1 MSRLLLGF
9 TVGFAAAVAL
19 LVPAQAV
26 AQITDATDVTQEE
39 YMAVKNAP
47 EGGVDRQ
54 VKVVDIG
61 KSNVAV
67 GILHRDALEPSDG
80 PARGIVHTLVTEV
93 YYIVSGAGTLMTG
106 GTIIERG
113 DIPEDTH
120 IVQVLV
126 GESYRA
132 AAEGGQVR
140 DVAEGDIVVIPG
152 GVFHGWTA
160 DSGPRHL
167 PEHPAGSGQ
176 GAAGRLG
183 EPAHSVALPITYG
196 LPEQ

>member
-9 TVGFAAAVAL
+9 VAAAL
-19 LVPAQAV
+19 LVPSPAP
-26 AQITDATDVTQEE
+26 AQIDTATDVTRDE
-39 YMAVKNAP
+39 YMAVRNAP

-61 KSNVAV
+61 KSHVAV
-67 GILHRDALEPSDG
+67 GILHRDALEPDGG

-93 YYIVSGAGTLMTG
+93 YYIVSGGGTLMTG
-106 GTIIERG
+106 GTITERA

-132 AAEGGQVR
+132 SAEGGRVR
-140 DVAEGDIVVIPG
+140 DVSEGDVVVIPG

-160 DSGPRHL
+160 IPDHVTYLSIRPDPDKVL
-167 PEHPAGSGQ
+167 PAGWVNPLLLAQ
-176 GAAGRLG
+176 
-183 EPAHSVALPITYG
+183 
-196 LPEQ
+196 Q

>member
-9 TVGFAAAVAL
+9 TVGFAVAAAL
-19 LVPAQAV
+19 FAPSQAV
-26 AQITDATDVTQEE
+26 AQIDSATDVTQEE
-39 YMAVKNAP
+39 YMAVRNAP

-67 GILHRDALEPSDG
+67 GILHRDALEPDDG

-106 GTIIERG
+106 GTITERG

-132 AAEGGQVR
+132 AAEGGRVR
-140 DVAEGDIVVIPG
+140 DVSEGDIVVIPG

-160 DSGPRHL
+160 IPDHVTYLSIRPDPDKVL
-167 PEHPAGSGQ
+167 PAGWVNPLIQ
-176 GAAGRLG
+176 
-183 EPAHSVALPITYG
+183 
-196 LPEQ
+196 

>member
-1 MSRLLLGF
+1 MSRLLL
-9 TVGFAAAVAL
+9 GFAAAVAL
-19 LVPAQAV
+19 LVPLQV
-26 AQITDATDVTQEE
+26 DAQITTATDVMQGRSTWRSRTPRRG
-39 YMAVKNAP
+39 AWT
-47 EGGVDRQ
+47 RQ

-93 YYIVSGAGTLMTG
+93 YYVVSGAGTLMTG
-106 GTIIERG
+106 GTITERG
-113 DIPEDTH
+113 DIPEDSH

-140 DVAEGDIVVIPG
+140 DVSEGDIVVIPG

-160 DSGPRHL
+160 IPDHVTYLSIRPDPDKVL
-167 PEHPAGSGQ
+167 PAGWVNPLIQ
-176 GAAGRLG
+176 
-183 EPAHSVALPITYG
+183 
-196 LPEQ
+196 

>member
-19 LVPAQAV
+19 LVPSQAV
-26 AQITDATDVTQEE
+26 AQITTATDVSQEE
-39 YMAVKNAP
+39 YMAVRNAP

-67 GILHRDALEPSDG
+67 GILHRDALEPGDG

-113 DIPEDTH
+113 DIPEDSH

-132 AAEGGQVR
+132 AAEGGRER
-140 DVAEGDIVVIPG
+140 DVSEGDIVVIPG

-160 DSGPRHL
+160 IPDHVTYLSIRPDPDKVL
-167 PEHPAGSGQ
+167 PAGWVNPLTQ
-176 GAAGRLG
+176 
-183 EPAHSVALPITYG
+183 
-196 LPEQ
+196 